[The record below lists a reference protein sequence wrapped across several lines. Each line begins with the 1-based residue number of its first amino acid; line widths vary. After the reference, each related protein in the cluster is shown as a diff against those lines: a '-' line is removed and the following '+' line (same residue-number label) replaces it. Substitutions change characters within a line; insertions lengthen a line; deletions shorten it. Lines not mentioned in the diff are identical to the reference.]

1 MTSFQFYPVDVSTD
15 PVFNRN
21 QLVVFP
27 KAEAV
32 GGSTVL
38 VSRGEMEIPGV

>member
-1 MTSFQFYPVDVSTD
+1 MTSFQFNMVDVSTD
-15 PVFNRN
+15 QVFNGN

-27 KAEAV
+27 KAEGL
-32 GGSTVL
+32 GGSTVP